1 MDWQFETIKIGTNG
15 IDLPNGANFFYFLTR
30 LNISVCI

>member
-15 IDLPNGANFFYFLTR
+15 IDLPNGANFFIFLR
-30 LNISVCI
+30 G